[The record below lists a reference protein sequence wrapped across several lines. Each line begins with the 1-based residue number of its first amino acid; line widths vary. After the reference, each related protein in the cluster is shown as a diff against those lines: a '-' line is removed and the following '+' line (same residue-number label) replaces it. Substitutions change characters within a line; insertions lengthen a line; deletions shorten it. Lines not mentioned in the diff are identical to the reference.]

1 MTDAF
6 ALRDM
11 YEDVQESLL
20 SLSEVRRGELEK
32 QQKKREDK
40 MNSALVVLSLLGA
53 FSALSDIRQV
63 VDSFFGEFLDETM
76 IEIIQGG
83 CAVIIILIM
92 IYVFS
97 LLIKKK

>member
-40 MNSALVVLSLLGA
+40 MNSALFVLSLLGA
-53 FSALSDIRQV
+53 FSALSDICQV